1 MREVRTSEISAT
13 LDFGKFVNK
22 DCENYFK
29 CILEFV
35 VIW

>member
-22 DCENYFK
+22 DRENYFK
-29 CILEFV
+29 FKR
-35 VIW
+35 